1 MPTLQSQAVSQENP
15 TEEAERK
22 LREAGKL
29 PPSRAEDPAAWVERM
44 LTLSKQMSGGQ
55 NNAIRFMQDLDEMDP
70 TACTTIS
77 MPDMEFWNT
86 PKKDKTEEQ
95 LRHIEARAG
104 TLQKG
109 INLDMI
115 DKWEVTERIIKRAL
129 DEDATWAVSYSGGR
143 DSTVLSHFITEQMN
157 IRDIPHVMS
166 NTRMEYPE
174 SIKQVRNW
182 FRRLEALG
190 VECHTVFPDRR
201 PNELWKD
208 IGVPLWSKG
217 LAYKYR
223 KFSRSKSDKIPS
235 NVPAYLHDD
244 FRKAKAM
251 GLKITEKCC
260 EELKKKPMKRWDKE
274 HGVNGHFTGVRCA
287 ESRMRRLAWI
297 QKGALYQSSEQG
309 NMWFANPLAFWTL
322 EDVEGYLRE
331 FNLEVLR
338 PDTPTGGSG
347 CVTCMF
353 GCQSRA
359 QEGTNN
365 NMQDLKERNPK
376 MWRAALDEWGYR
388 DVLDK
393 MEIPYE

>member
-1 MPTLQSQAVSQENP
+1 MPMTLEDPEALAVKRREVEDSSEKVIRYLEMDKQLACRTDESIRFLQAV
-15 TEEAERK
+15 EE
-22 LREAGKL
+22 
-29 PPSRAEDPAAWVERM
+29 
-44 LTLSKQMSGGQ
+44 Q
-55 NNAIRFMQDLDEMDP
+55 DP
-70 TACTTIS
+70 TSCTAIS

-86 PKKDKTEEQ
+86 PKKDKTPEQ
-95 LRHIEARAG
+95 LLHIKDRAG

-109 INLDMI
+109 INMDI
-115 DKWEVTERIIKRAL
+115 VDKMDVTERVVKRAL
-129 DEDATWAVSYSGGR
+129 DTGQSWAVSYSGGR
-143 DSTVLSHFITEQMN
+143 DSTVLSHFMTRYMG

-182 FRRLEALG
+182 FAWLREQG

-201 PNELWKD
+201 PNELWKE

-223 KFSRSKSDKIPS
+223 KFSRSKSDKMPS
-235 NVPAYLHDD
+235 SVPAYLHDA

-260 EELKKKPMKRWDKE
+260 DELKKKPMKKWDKE

-287 ESRMRRLAWI
+287 ESRMRRLVWI

-309 NMWFANPLAFWTL
+309 DMWFANPLAFWTL
-322 EDVEGYLRE
+322 EDVEAYLRQHK
-331 FNLEVLR
+331 LEVLR

-359 QEGTNN
+359 AEGTKN

-376 MWRAALDEWGYR
+376 MWRAALDDWGYR
-388 DVLDK
+388 DVLEK